1 MINRLLK
8 ESSGDEA
15 VAAAAALGAACG
27 SMGPYVIFLPYRTRS
42 FVVRRGHAV
51 VVRGRGTLSW
61 DPSVQQWQYPRGL
74 SIDIDL
80 PWVVVMHRGRV
91 PRRARVAK
99 ED

>member
-1 MINRLLK
+1 M
-8 ESSGDEA
+8 
-15 VAAAAALGAACG
+15 GAACG
-27 SMGPYVIFLPYRTRS
+27 PMGRYVLFLPYRTRS

-51 VVRGRGTLSW
+51 VVRGRGILSW
-61 DPSVQQWQYPRGL
+61 DPSVQRWQYPRGL
-74 SIDIDL
+74 SIDTDL